1 ASSPKNLNRK
11 ETRNGTFDKNLNR
24 IGD

>member
-1 ASSPKNLNRK
+1 KLNRK

>member
-1 ASSPKNLNRK
+1 MNRK

>member
-1 ASSPKNLNRK
+1 K

>member
-1 ASSPKNLNRK
+1 SSPKNLNRK

>member
-1 ASSPKNLNRK
+1 

>member
-1 ASSPKNLNRK
+1 YRK

>member
-1 ASSPKNLNRK
+1 M
-11 ETRNGTFDKNLNR
+11 RNGTFDKNLNR

>member
-1 ASSPKNLNRK
+1 LNRK

>member
-1 ASSPKNLNRK
+1 MK

>member
-1 ASSPKNLNRK
+1 KNLNRK

>member
-1 ASSPKNLNRK
+1 SPKNLNRK

>member
-1 ASSPKNLNRK
+1 HYRK

>member
-1 ASSPKNLNRK
+1 ASSPKKLNRK

>member
-1 ASSPKNLNRK
+1 SSPKKLNRK

>member
-1 ASSPKNLNRK
+1 
-11 ETRNGTFDKNLNR
+11 TRNGTFDKNLNR

>member
-1 ASSPKNLNRK
+1 PKNLNRK

>member
-1 ASSPKNLNRK
+1 RK

>member
-1 ASSPKNLNRK
+1 NLNRK